1 MSVLFSGLIPYFQ
14 KRRMFALFLAAML
27 CLFPACGLLHEENGL
42 AISGQEYALG
52 PEGEI
57 AYKFL
62 VAQEAQDKGDLETA
76 MNANQAL
83 LELAPAP
90 EIYAQAVILL
100 DQNNQPLEALRLA
113 DEGARRYPEELPLRM
128 LWANMLYRQDKLDE
142 ALRILKECAPRYE
155 RLSTRERM
163 ALMPEI
169 TNLRQL
175 ILFLML
181 EGEYFKEATALAGA
195 LPEAERSPLILYY
208 EMLGLRSQKRTAEAS
223 AKLQALL
230 KAYPHFADA
239 WLVLAHD
246 QEKAGNYKKAAESYR
261 KALENAPVAELY
273 LHMVRCEIK
282 AGKVSGAALRVME
295 DDSGAEIKLRA
306 ALLFMDDKH
315 FLQARQILLSLE
327 NDPELSDD
335 TALYLGIIA
344 YDDGQDMPEALERL
358 REIPPDAANRARMLH
373 LKTLLHMRLDQYDD
387 ALAVASVLREDY
399 PDEKN
404 HWSLLAELANRRKQ
418 YKMAEEVS
426 REGLEQWPDDISLLY
441 SLAMSLSFQ
450 KRNPE
455 AIPILEEILLL
466 DENSVMVLNALGYTL
481 AEEKHDLERALSL
494 IRKAL
499 AQKPEDVNILD
510 SLAWVHYQRGNY
522 DEAWRVIKKCLNGP
536 VEEAVIWEH
545 YGDIA
550 LAMNKRTEAIS
561 GYTRALELMP
571 ENRTEIL
578 IKLERLNK

>member
-1 MSVLFSGLIPYFQ
+1 MPVFLSSLNPHLQ
-14 KRRMFALFLAAML
+14 KCLMFFVFLAAML
-27 CLFPACGLLHEENGL
+27 SLLPACGLLHEEDGREV
-42 AISGQEYALG
+42 SVQEYALG

-76 MNANQAL
+76 LNANQAL

-142 ALRILKECAPRYE
+142 ALRILRECAPRYE
-155 RLSTRERM
+155 RLGARERK

-175 ILFLML
+175 IIFLML
-181 EGEYFKEATALAGA
+181 EKKYFVEATALVNTIPG
-195 LPEAERSPLILYY
+195 AERSPLLLYY
-208 EMLGLRSQKRTAEAS
+208 EVLGLRSQKRMTEAS

-230 KAYPHFADA
+230 KTYPHFTDA

-246 QEKAGNYKKAAESYR
+246 QERIGNFKKAAESYR
-261 KALENAPVAELY
+261 KALENTPVAELY
-273 LHMVRCEIK
+273 LRMILCEIK
-282 AGKVSGAALRVME
+282 AGEVSGTALRVME

-306 ALLFMDDKH
+306 AMLFMDDKH

-335 TALYLGIIA
+335 VALYLGIIA
-344 YDDGQDMPEALERL
+344 YDNGQDIPEALERL

-373 LKTLLHMRLDQYDD
+373 LKTLLHIRLDQHDD
-387 ALAVASVLREDY
+387 ALTVAVVLREDY

-466 DENSVMVLNALGYTL
+466 DEDSVMVLNALGYTL

-494 IRKAL
+494 IQKAL
-499 AQKPEDVNILD
+499 SQKPEDVNILD

-522 DEAWRVIKKCLNGP
+522 NEAWRVIKKCLTGS

-550 LAMNKRTEAIS
+550 LAMNKQTEAIS

-571 ENRTEIL
+571 ENRAEIL